1 MTGAIASLPALSASG
16 WIDAAVLGLLVL
28 AALLGAVR
36 GLGGEVGRI
45 LALAAGLAVLAVLH
59 GPVRAHLLPWE
70 GASFDVLAFVA
81 TVVLAAL
88 TASLVH
94 RIVSRGLRIIVEEKY
109 TSYDWLHA
117 CDRIVTD
124 YSALGLEAA
133 LTGKPVYWYLYDL
146 EEYKRAVGLNIDPME
161 EIPEASAAD
170 GAALGELLARPYDY
184 GALNRFRDTY
194 IDIETEGCTEKL
206 GEHIYGIAEKIYQ
219 EISEASR

>member
-1 MTGAIASLPALSASG
+1 MTGALASLPALSASG

-94 RIVSRGLRIIVEEKY
+94 RIVSRSLRIIVGQPADSLLGALVATGSFAILLLVALSFLRLLPFPALQRTLFEE
-109 TSYDWLHA
+109 SVG
-117 CDRIVTD
+117 RTD
-124 YSALGLEAA
+124 
-133 LTGKPVYWYLYDL
+133 LTTGSFSD
-146 EEYKRAVGLNIDPME
+146 
-161 EIPEASAAD
+161 
-170 GAALGELLARPYDY
+170 LARSIQEVLFGLPD
-184 GALNRFRDTY
+184 DTLVFPGHMG
-194 IDIETEGCTEKL
+194 ETTIGHEKQFN
-206 GEHIYGIAEKIYQ
+206 YMV
-219 EISEASR
+219 

>member
-28 AALLGAVR
+28 AALFGAVR

-94 RIVSRGLRIIVEEKY
+94 RIVSRGLRIIV
-109 TSYDWLHA
+109 
-117 CDRIVTD
+117 
-124 YSALGLEAA
+124 GQ
-133 LTGKPVYWYLYDL
+133 P
-146 EEYKRAVGLNIDPME
+146 
-161 EIPEASAAD
+161 AD
-170 GAALGELLARPYDY
+170 SLL
-184 GALNRFRDTY
+184 GALVATGSFAILLLVALSFLRLLPFPALQRTLF
-194 IDIETEGCTEKL
+194 EESVAGRMSLPFVQMLVERV
-206 GEHIYGIAEKIYQ
+206 
-219 EISEASR
+219 ASRPPTGA